1 MRKVCTKTIDPF
13 RPVCGMGTPTQAA
26 PYYTRRDLP
35 TLTLTTFRPACEMG
49 DPTQAAPHKSR
60 RDLPTLTLT
69 TFRPACGFRPL
80 AEAQKRP
87 IKKGQW
93 IFDNRPIVS

>member
-1 MRKVCTKTIDPF
+1 MQKVCTKTIDPF
-13 RPVCGMGTPTQAA
+13 RPVCGMGTPTPAA

-35 TLTLTTFRPACEMG
+35 TLTLTT
-49 DPTQAAPHKSR
+49 S
-60 RDLPTLTLT
+60 
-69 TFRPACGFRPL
+69 RPACGFRPL
-80 AEAQKRP
+80 AEAQKQP